1 MCNILQCFYLFIY
14 LFESTS
20 MWGLILE
27 GFLFI
32 FSSLCLKTPPCKVLF
47 LHSSLSIT
55 RQTYIKKNGNLLN
68 RHLKNKK

>member
-1 MCNILQCFYLFIY
+1 
-14 LFESTS
+14 
-20 MWGLILE
+20 LE